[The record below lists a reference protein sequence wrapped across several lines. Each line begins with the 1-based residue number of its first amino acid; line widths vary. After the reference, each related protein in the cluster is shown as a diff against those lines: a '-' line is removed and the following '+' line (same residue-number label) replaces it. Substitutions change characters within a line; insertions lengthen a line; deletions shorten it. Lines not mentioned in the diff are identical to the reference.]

1 MILFLKQEKNI
12 YGYGIL
18 EGEWDYSILF
28 LSKSNI
34 EFYNFY
40 QKLMNNFR
48 EIIGNKLIS
57 ELIYY
62 DELNRDYI
70 INKNSKRTIQ
80 KEFHLIKKSKIDKID
95 FKILKTL
102 KNNSKIKLINL
113 AQEIGISSM
122 LAHQRIKKLEK
133 NKIIS
138 QYKANIN
145 VLKLGR
151 DYYGVK
157 INLKNYLQ
165 KNEILQEI
173 YSINEVTTVLYM
185 IGGYDIEFDLEIL
198 NTKKYHDIINH
209 LRNKFSTI
217 REIKSFRTID
227 YHLSNNFLQ

>member
-1 MILFLKQEKNI
+1 MKHNHNTPTAK
-12 YGYGIL
+12 
-18 EGEWDYSILF
+18 
-28 LSKSNI
+28 
-34 EFYNFY
+34 
-40 QKLMNNFR
+40 
-48 EIIGNKLIS
+48 
-57 ELIYY
+57 
-62 DELNRDYI
+62 
-70 INKNSKRTIQ
+70 KRTIQ

-227 YHLSNNFLQ
+227 YHLSNNFLQWNDVVYDNKFRVFVKRRQTQPILRVLFRKNEN